1 MHKNDLI
8 IKRNVTIYKI
18 KMGEFIYICFI
29 CWLFFQKR
37 IFWCTVNNQD
47 VDTVYGKIVGKFSLV
62 GYLYNLFIICF
73 TLKNHFLMEYPMLV
87 EKIFLNNKVE
97 FMIILFENIL
107 YFFFIE
113 KIFKNNILY
122 IKKKNQSLKK
132 IRTKL
137 F

>member
-8 IKRNVTIYKI
+8 IKRNVTVYKI

-47 VDTVYGKIVGKFSLV
+47 VDSVYGKIVGKFLLWEICIIYSLIK
-62 GYLYNLFIICF
+62 LSLWLLFKNII
-73 TLKNHFLMEYPMLV
+73 
-87 EKIFLNNKVE
+87 
-97 FMIILFENIL
+97 

-113 KIFKNNILY
+113 KIFINNILY
-122 IKKKNQSLKK
+122 IKKKRQSLKN

-137 F
+137 FFLSFLNSNSNSYNKKRQPKFRYN

>member
-18 KMGEFIYICFI
+18 KMLEFIYICFI

-47 VDTVYGKIVGKFSLV
+47 VDTVYGKIVGKFLLWDICIIYSLIK
-62 GYLYNLFIICF
+62 LSLWLLF
-73 TLKNHFLMEYPMLV
+73 KNS
-87 EKIFLNNKVE
+87 
-97 FMIILFENIL
+97 L

-113 KIFKNNILY
+113 KIFINNILY
-122 IKKKNQSLKK
+122 IKKKKQSLKN

-137 F
+137 FFLSFLNSYSNSYNKKKTTKISV